1 MYISHVGVFAPALVK
16 WNGLLFPPT
25 AGALKSTSFGNE
37 SPAPLRMAVGVE
49 DLRFADKGG
58 RRVFV
63 AACPRPLTG
72 PGPRCQRMA
81 DNPRSCTRV
90 YEPMPGVRRVRW
102 KEMSDG
108 MMSQKCQLKQWYV
121 RWRLLDW
128 CQMNW
133 SIWMSDELLKL
144 TSQPPASMIRGADC
158 LIVSFHRIRC
168 C

>member
-37 SPAPLRMAVGVE
+37 SPAPFRMAVGVE

-108 MMSQKCQLKQWYV
+108 MMSQKCQLAFI
-121 RWRLLDW
+121 RLV
-128 CQMNW
+128 
-133 SIWMSDELLKL
+133 SDELKHLNVRWVAETYLSATREHDK
-144 TSQPPASMIRGADC
+144 
-158 LIVSFHRIRC
+158 RC
-168 C
+168 WLPYSIISPD